1 MLCSV
6 AGVVLAY
13 GLEQNDYRKSE
24 RVLQALEA
32 ADAVIQAYIAKGIA
46 LQKTLDDLNAK
57 VAHLERYQQAAA
69 DVSNWLFA
77 LETALPEALWLRRVS
92 FQNEALTV
100 YGQGW
105 VEGDVVDFLS
115 RIEASLPSWRF
126 RLGEV
131 ASVPGGGQV
140 AFILEGKRR
149 EVRQ

>member
-1 MLCSV
+1 M
-6 AGVVLAY
+6 
-13 GLEQNDYRKSE
+13 
-24 RVLQALEA
+24 
-32 ADAVIQAYIAKGIA
+32 
-46 LQKTLDDLNAK
+46 
-57 VAHLERYQQAAA
+57 
-69 DVSNWLFA
+69 
-77 LETALPEALWLRRVS
+77 S

>member
-69 DVSNWLFA
+69 DVSNWL
-77 LETALPEALWLRRVS
+77 LHLKPHCLRR
-92 FQNEALTV
+92 FGYE
-100 YGQGW
+100 
-105 VEGDVVDFLS
+105 E
-115 RIEASLPSWRF
+115 
-126 RLGEV
+126 
-131 ASVPGGGQV
+131 
-140 AFILEGKRR
+140 
-149 EVRQ
+149 